1 MIHTQENIVFV
12 CLFIG
17 FYGLVGIVRDVLKAA
32 GLIDTRAIITAV
44 TARKPTRLRVGGSAP
59 VLFGFEHY

>member
-32 GLIDTRAIITAV
+32 GLIDTRAIITITDCLCV
-44 TARKPTRLRVGGSAP
+44 IPDYNCL
-59 VLFGFEHY
+59 